1 MAVGFGFQVLPGQ
14 QLGEQLLDKAIGN
27 KCDVAPLQVVARS
40 DLERTRSQHAFISGL
55 GSIKLWETKGAK
67 WWLVHVVVVVDTE
80 VLVAG
85 TKAMPG
91 IGSSWTPKDVQSCPI
106 LGF

>member
-1 MAVGFGFQVLPGQ
+1 LV
-14 QLGEQLLDKAIGN
+14 
-27 KCDVAPLQVVARS
+27 DVAA
-40 DLERTRSQHAFISGL
+40 DA
-55 GSIKLWETKGAK
+55 
-67 WWLVHVVVVVDTE
+67 E

-106 LGF
+106 LGLLWGLKMFEGTRWGDLIAETCGYSNKTGKKKSKFNLNIFDFPLKTYGHIFWRYLTDFWPIKH